1 MITDPIKNIIDQYAA
16 IADQNKEKFGKEY
29 AAKYGC
35 YKNGNYSDFRP
46 SNSEKKEPS
55 VAQQLDAMIKKG
67 EAQQG
72 TTTLTEKDYLEAI
85 N

>member
-1 MITDPIKNIIDQYAA
+1 MKPKNKTAVDSKAEYARIVEEASKEMITDPIKNIIDQYAA

-55 VAQQLDAMIKKG
+55 VA
-67 EAQQG
+67 
-72 TTTLTEKDYLEAI
+72 
-85 N
+85 